1 MEKQTVKWTYR
12 KANTERYK
20 KTDRHI
26 GPVIKT
32 KFSSCLNKLSS

>member
-1 MEKQTVKWTYR
+1 MEKQTVRWTYR

-26 GPVIKT
+26 GPVI
-32 KFSSCLNKLSS
+32 